1 MTKKKTLPMAVKK
14 DESKAEIQ
22 LFLNSFNFYFYMAK
36 NIKMQRSNA
45 ITQSIIFSYVILKAH
60 LAFAMDPYSKL

>member
-1 MTKKKTLPMAVKK
+1 MTKKKTLLMAMKK

-22 LFLNSFNFYFYMAK
+22 LFLNSFKFYFYMAK

-45 ITQSIIFSYVILKAH
+45 ITDLMQRSNA
-60 LAFAMDPYSKL
+60 